1 MKKTKWSTFFQA
13 FLQPG
18 QHADEQ
24 LFQRQHG
31 ELLFTRLRT
40 VCFMIV
46 ITYPL
51 YLALDIYF
59 LTTGE
64 KRLNLAILAS
74 LHFLSFFISLLFL
87 LVRKWVTQRHQD
99 DRSVFLHYV
108 CCYYCFYLFI
118 GAAGSLNSQ
127 FLTNNIY
134 AYLVILLA
142 ASVVFPIPPSKSAG
156 ILIGIHLLFLAGLMK
171 IDGFSLTSI
180 MNMINSTATAGIAF
194 FLSATFY
201 FYRKRE
207 TESQLLLQK
216 NEKTFRLLF
225 DLNPHPLI
233 LARLSGNEILL
244 LNQRAYAYYEGSQL
258 LEKGAGLFFKDSYEQ
273 RNMINILKDQ
283 KSIKGYL
290 TPHFDPAKKDIW
302 IMLNVELVEY
312 FGEACLLIGT
322 TDVTSFKAEE
332 EKLSAH
338 AFLDE
343 LTGIMNRRKGLN
355 ILSSLLHSREASPFT
370 LCYIDINGLKT
381 VNDRYGHNKG
391 DQFIQEICQA
401 IQKAL
406 HEEDVLFRL
415 GGDEFI
421 ILFPNQPPEAA
432 NRTWA
437 AIRTEFDRA
446 NQISQQPYELSASHG
461 ICYYH
466 PGMNISLEEL
476 LEMADQEM
484 YKEKRKVQSEPRA
497 SSYAKKP
504 CTE

>member
-1 MKKTKWSTFFQA
+1 MKKTKWTIPFQA

-18 QHADEQ
+18 QRADEQ
-24 LFQRQHG
+24 LFQQQHG
-31 ELLFTRLRT
+31 ELLFTRLRN
-40 VCFMIV
+40 VCLLIV

-51 YLALDIYF
+51 YLALDSYF
-59 LTTGE
+59 LITAE
-64 KRLNLAILAS
+64 KHLHLAILAF
-74 LHFLSFFISLLFL
+74 LHFFSFSMSLLFL
-87 LVRKWVTQRHQD
+87 LARKRLIQRHQD
-99 DRSVFLHYV
+99 DRSGFLHYV
-108 CCYYCFYLFI
+108 SCYYCFFLFI

-142 ASVVFPIPPSKSAG
+142 AAVTFPIPPSKSAG
-156 ILIGIHLLFLAGLMK
+156 ILIGIHLLFLAGLIK

-180 MNMINSTATAGIAF
+180 MNMINSTVTAGIAF
-194 FLSATFY
+194 FLSSTFY

-207 TESQLLLQK
+207 TESQQLLKK

-233 LARLSGNEILL
+233 LARLSDNQILL
-244 LNQRAYAYYEGSQL
+244 LNQRASTYYEGTQL
-258 LEKGAGLFFKDSYEQ
+258 LEVGVGLFFKDSYEQ
-273 RNMINILKDQ
+273 RNMVNILQDQ

-290 TPHFDPAKKDIW
+290 TPHFDPRRKDIW
-302 IMLNVELVEY
+302 IMLNVELVDY
-312 FGEACLLIGT
+312 FRESCLLIGT
-322 TDVTSFKAEE
+322 TDVTNFKAEE

-355 ILSSLLHSREASPFT
+355 ILSSLLHSRQARPFT

-391 DQFIQEICQA
+391 DQFIREICQA

-406 HEEDVLFRL
+406 HEEDILFRL

-432 NRTWA
+432 NRTWN
-437 AIRTEFDRA
+437 AITMEFDRA

-461 ICYYH
+461 ICYYQ
-466 PGMNISLEEL
+466 PGMSISIEEL

-484 YKEKRKVQSEPRA
+484 YKEKSKVQSEPRT
-497 SSYAKKP
+497 SSYSTKQ
-504 CTE
+504 ERD